1 RNPEPG
7 PHERAGHR
15 RCGGSPRLHVRCT
28 GRGAA
33 RGTPPGGAL
42 GAAGRVAAAVRRD
55 AGRRAGEWRPRRP
68 QARRRGDGRTG
79 AGGAGAS
86 GLAAMRALHG
96 KRGFA
101 TVERGL
107 ASEQSPTRMEALETL
122 LNFGPGWL
130 AGPLA
135 RLLEPES
142 FDPVLA
148 RPLSH
153 AELESLTQHSDK

>member
-1 RNPEPG
+1 
-7 PHERAGHR
+7 
-15 RCGGSPRLHVRCT
+15 
-28 GRGAA
+28 
-33 RGTPPGGAL
+33 
-42 GAAGRVAAAVRRD
+42 
-55 AGRRAGEWRPRRP
+55 
-68 QARRRGDGRTG
+68 
-79 AGGAGAS
+79 
-86 GLAAMRALHG
+86 MRALHG

-107 ASEQSPTRMEALETL
+107 ASVHSQTRVDALETL

-148 RPLSH
+148 RPPSH
-153 AELESLTQHSDK
+153 AELEALATHSDRWVRETAAAATHGLNEHMKELIALKQVPLFSTLSLDG